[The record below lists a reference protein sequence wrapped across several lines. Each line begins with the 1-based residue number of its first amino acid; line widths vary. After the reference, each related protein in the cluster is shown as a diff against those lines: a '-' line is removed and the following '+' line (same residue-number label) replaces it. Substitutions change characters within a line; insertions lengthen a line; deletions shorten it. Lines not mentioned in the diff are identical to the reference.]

1 MKGRRS
7 ELFHGKCYPTIL
19 SLPLHREPYIPV
31 FHFIANLTDHQI
43 QILTEHENAKVSLFL
58 ISLLLC
64 TLSLRYWLR
73 LFAFFVPSNQ
83 IKSNNTSNRFNFI
96 VTPTSGKDLWP
107 PSQKW
112 NNDSTF
118 RKTKDCRQHVL
129 VTYAKRALKVGSLL
143 VTVRVLKVQR
153 LE

>member
-1 MKGRRS
+1 M
-7 ELFHGKCYPTIL
+7 ENAILLYCPFLFIENLTFPSFI
-19 SLPLHREPYIPV
+19 SLPIW
-31 FHFIANLTDHQI
+31 LTTKSKSY
-43 QILTEHENAKVSLFL
+43 LNMKMRKFSLFL